1 MAFQKFVCLFRQS
14 EKSVQF
20 TYCMCKKKEESEP
33 RFPGGRSDVRERTLP
48 HQACGKNSWSLCRA
62 KLCNMT
68 CAIRRKKASE
78 AVAWVGMGRKNG
90 VGGMGV
96 CLSFK

>member
-1 MAFQKFVCLFRQS
+1 MLGKGLFLNKPAGRA
-14 EKSVQF
+14 
-20 TYCMCKKKEESEP
+20 
-33 RFPGGRSDVRERTLP
+33 PGHSAG
-48 HQACGKNSWSLCRA
+48 A